1 MPEYPD
7 QAVMTRH
14 QRFLAAVR
22 CEPVDRV
29 PVAAWMHLASEH
41 LSPAMVADL
50 HRACW
55 QAYDWDVL
63 KVMADYR
70 LPIPAGA
77 QVDSAAGL
85 MDLLPLIERA
95 NVFEQQRACVT
106 PLIAAVGDAV
116 PILDSGFDPYTT
128 LLRLLGQD
136 QAVHLWA
143 HSQAAQ
149 AVLQAL
155 TLRICTHLQHLKKSG
170 VTGYFH
176 ASYGAVPL
184 GQPRGISDAVFE
196 RFVRPYDL
204 QILAAGDGL
213 IRILHAHG
221 TGLKLERLQGYPF
234 EVLHCAD
241 QTPGNPTLKD
251 LRQWTPKCLMGGV
264 DERNF
269 TDLSVG
275 ALHRQVQASITHA
288 GRLGLIIA
296 PGCTVAP
303 SSSGR
308 LLRTLRASVD
318 ASTLAA
324 S

>member
-1 MPEYPD
+1 ML
-7 QAVMTRH
+7 TRH

-41 LSPAMVADL
+41 LPPAQVAQL
-50 HRACW
+50 HLAYW

-70 LPIPAGA
+70 LPIPASA
-77 QVDSAAGL
+77 RVDAAAC
-85 MDLLPLIERA
+85 LLDWVPLIEHA
-95 NVFEQQRACVT
+95 ETFAQQLACVT
-106 PLIAAVGDAV
+106 QLVAAVGDVV
-116 PILDSGFDPYTT
+116 PILDSGYDPYTT

-136 QAVHLWA
+136 QAAHLWA
-143 HSQAAQ
+143 HPEATQ
-149 AVLQAL
+149 AVLQTL
-155 TLRICTHLQHLKKSG
+155 TQRICGHLQDLKRCG

-176 ASYGAVPL
+176 ASYGAIPL

-204 QILAAGDGL
+204 QILAAGEGL
-213 IRILHAHG
+213 IRILHVHG
-221 TGLKLERLQGYPF
+221 AGLKLERFQDYPF

-241 QTPGNPTLKD
+241 QTPGNPTLQA
-251 LRQWTPKCLMGGV
+251 LRQHTTQCLMGGV
-264 DERNF
+264 DERHF
-269 TDLSVG
+269 TTFSVDG
-275 ALHRQVQASITHA
+275 LRRQVEASMRSA

-303 SSSGR
+303 SSAGR
-308 LLRTLRASVD
+308 LLRTLRASV
-318 ASTLAA
+318 ATSTLAV